1 VKLAVK
7 KPRGQIDHL
16 DDGMPTETKVASEI
30 EVCRHVTCK
39 GAHLLKILIDIN
51 KIMQSLVVIVSSA
64 LKNRGLQR
72 WSATE
77 APPFRVGNVPAG
89 RL

>member
-1 VKLAVK
+1 MAHHADDYGDVDEADIFVYIGGLA
-7 KPRGQIDHL
+7 P
-16 DDGMPTETKVASEI
+16 
-30 EVCRHVTCK
+30 RHVTHVIIDK
-39 GAHLLKILIDIN
+39 SVDEIDIN